1 MKKIFWI
8 VITILTLNNL
18 KINAQEA
25 LNDTIVSV
33 KLDEVIVST
42 PFNES
47 LENNVIKV
55 NKINLGNLSLQKR
68 QSIPKVLDGLQG
80 ISFITTGPGIQK
92 PSIRG
97 LNGVPS
103 LRIEIVPYLRPD
115 ATKSFKTKSN
125 LNLSDDPQAVAN
137 LRQ

>member
-55 NKINLGNLSLQKR
+55 NKITLGNLSLQKR
-68 QSIPKVLDGLQG
+68 QSISKALDGLQG

-97 LNGVPS
+97 VSGNRVVTVFQLS
-103 LRIEIVPYLRPD
+103 LIHI
-115 ATKSFKTKSN
+115 
-125 LNLSDDPQAVAN
+125 
-137 LRQ
+137 